1 MHLTIVPDNVRDG
14 QLAHH
19 NASLRGAKSISYLAI
34 HNDTDGFYLSLCLL
48 DTIEDAIV
56 FCQTCR
62 HGGHAAHIL
71 DWFYGEAGERSH
83 GLCPVADCNCRCA
96 DEF

>member
-1 MHLTIVPDNVRDG
+1 MVSWRTTTHPFEVRSLLRRLLCAAND
-14 QLAHH
+14 QPLC
-19 NASLRGAKSISYLAI
+19 AS
-34 HNDTDGFYLSLCLL
+34 HTL

-71 DWFYGEAGERSH
+71 DWFYGDAGERSH